1 MNIQSKINFVIPLFN
16 EEAVFEQLIQ
26 RLINVLE
33 SSKLSIQII
42 LVDDGSID
50 ATPDLMK
57 NLAQNDSRFTA
68 VILSRNFGHQIAL
81 TAGLAQVTASEAVMV
96 LDGDLQD
103 PPELIDQFYVKLK
116 EGYDVVYAI
125 RQTRKEVWWKQWA
138 YSGFYRLQSKLTNIA
153 IPIDSGDFCI
163 MSRQVVDHLNSMP
176 EESRYIRGMRS
187 WIGFK
192 QTGIAYHRD
201 ARADGDT
208 KYPISKLMKLAFN
221 GVFNFSEA
229 PIQFITFLGG
239 VTILISGA
247 YLGWI
252 LFEKIVFDT
261 APKGFTAIIFLIT
274 LFGGAQMMA
283 IGLLG
288 EYVLRIFFQSKGR
301 PLYIVKEIVNK

>member
-1 MNIQSKINFVIPLFN
+1 MEQPTLNFVIPLYN
-16 EEAVFEQLIQ
+16 EEAVFHKLVNRINGIMDVSPVTIQ
-26 RLINVLE
+26 V
-33 SSKLSIQII
+33 I
-42 LVDDGSID
+42 LVDDGSKD
-50 ATPDLMK
+50 NTPTLISK
-57 NLAQNDSRFTA
+57 LAQIDNRYVA
-68 VILSRNFGHQIAL
+68 ILLSRNFGHQIAL

-103 PPELIDQFYVKLK
+103 PPELIHPFYAKLK

-138 YSGFYRLQSKLTNIA
+138 YAGFYRLQSKLTNIA

-163 MSRQVVDHLNSMP
+163 MSRRVVDHLNSMP

-208 KYPISKLMKLAFN
+208 KYPISKLFKLALN

-229 PIQFITFLGG
+229 PIQFITLIGML
-239 VTILISGA
+239 TIFISGG
-247 YLGWI
+247 YLAWI
-252 LFEKIVFDT
+252 LFEKIVYDT
-261 APKGFTAIIFLIT
+261 APRGFTASSLLTTFL
-274 LFGGAQMMA
+274 GGAQMMA

-288 EYVLRIFFQSKGR
+288 EYVLRIFFQTKGR
-301 PLYIVKEIVNK
+301 PLYVIKEIVSK

>member
-1 MNIQSKINFVIPLFN
+1 MDKACKINFVIPLFN
-16 EEAVFEQLIQ
+16 EGIVFNQLIK
-26 RLINVLE
+26 RLVSVIDA
-33 SSKLSIQII
+33 SPDSIKVI
-42 LVDDGSID
+42 LVDDGSSD
-50 ATPDLMK
+50 NTPELMK
-57 NLAQNDSRFTA
+57 HLAQSDDRFTA
-68 VILSRNFGHQIAL
+68 VLLSRNFGHQIAL

-103 PPELIDQFYVKLK
+103 PPELIHPFYAKLK

-138 YSGFYRLQSKLTNIA
+138 YAGFYRLQSKLTNIA

-163 MSRQVVDHLNSMP
+163 MSRRVVDHLNSMP

-187 WIGFK
+187 WIGFN

-208 KYPISKLMKLAFN
+208 KYPISKLFKLAFN

-229 PIQFITFLGG
+229 PIQFITLIGML
-239 VTILISGA
+239 TIFISGG
-247 YLGWI
+247 YLAWI
-252 LFEKIVFDT
+252 LFEKIVYDT
-261 APKGFTAIIFLIT
+261 APRGFTAIILLIT

-288 EYVLRIFFQSKGR
+288 EYVLRIFFQTKGR
-301 PLYIVKEIVNK
+301 PLYVIKEIVSK

>member
-103 PPELIDQFYVKLK
+103 PPELIDQFYAKLK

-138 YSGFYRLQSKLTNIA
+138 YAGFYRLQSKLTNIA

>member
-103 PPELIDQFYVKLK
+103 PPELIDQFYAKLK

-138 YSGFYRLQSKLTNIA
+138 YAGFYRLQSKLTNIA

-163 MSRQVVDHLNSMP
+163 MSRRVVDQLNSMP

-187 WIGFK
+187 WIGFN

-239 VTILISGA
+239 VTILISGV

>member
-1 MNIQSKINFVIPLFN
+1 MEQPTLNFVIPLFN
-16 EEAVFEQLIQ
+16 EEAVFHKLVNRINGIMDVSPVTIQ
-26 RLINVLE
+26 V
-33 SSKLSIQII
+33 I
-42 LVDDGSID
+42 LVDDGSKD
-50 ATPDLMK
+50 NTPTLISK
-57 NLAQNDSRFTA
+57 LAQMDNRYVA
-68 VILSRNFGHQIAL
+68 ILLSRNFGHQIAL

-103 PPELIDQFYVKLK
+103 PPELIDPFYAKLK

-138 YSGFYRLQSKLTNIA
+138 YAGFYRLQSKLTNIA

-163 MSRQVVDHLNSMP
+163 MSRRVVDHLNSMP

-187 WIGFK
+187 WIGFN
-192 QTGIAYHRD
+192 QTGIAYHRA

-208 KYPISKLMKLAFN
+208 KYPISKLFKLAFN

-229 PIQFITFLGG
+229 PIQFITLIGML
-239 VTILISGA
+239 TIFISGG
-247 YLGWI
+247 YLAWI
-252 LFEKIVFDT
+252 LFEKIVYDT
-261 APKGFTAIIFLIT
+261 APRGFTAIILLIT

-288 EYVLRIFFQSKGR
+288 EYVLRIFFQTKGR
-301 PLYIVKEIVNK
+301 PLYVIKEIVSK

>member
-1 MNIQSKINFVIPLFN
+1 
-16 EEAVFEQLIQ
+16 
-26 RLINVLE
+26 
-33 SSKLSIQII
+33 
-42 LVDDGSID
+42 
-50 ATPDLMK
+50 
-57 NLAQNDSRFTA
+57 
-68 VILSRNFGHQIAL
+68 
-81 TAGLAQVTASEAVMV
+81 MV

-103 PPELIDQFYVKLK
+103 PPELIDQFYDKLK

-125 RQTRKEVWWKQWA
+125 RQTRKEIWWKQWA
-138 YSGFYRLQSKLTNIA
+138 YAGFYRLQSKLTNIA

-163 MSRQVVDHLNSMP
+163 MSRRVVDHLNSMP

-229 PIQFITFLGG
+229 PIQFITFIGG
-239 VTILISGA
+239 LTILISGA

-252 LFEKIVFDT
+252 LFEKIVYDT

-301 PLYIVKEIVNK
+301 PLYIVKEIINK

>member
-1 MNIQSKINFVIPLFN
+1 MNIPSKINFVIPLFN
-16 EEAVFEQLIQ
+16 EKAVFEQLIQ
-26 RLINVLE
+26 RLINVME
-33 SSKLSIQII
+33 SSNLSINII
-42 LVDDGSID
+42 LVDDGSTD
-50 ATPDLMK
+50 DTPVLMK

-81 TAGLAQVTASEAVMV
+81 TAGLAQVSASEAVMV

-103 PPELIDQFYVKLK
+103 PPELIDQFYDKLK

-125 RQTRKEVWWKQWA
+125 RQTRKEIWWKQWA
-138 YSGFYRLQSKLTNIA
+138 YAGFYRLQSKLTNIA

-163 MSRQVVDHLNSMP
+163 MSRRVVDHLNSMP

-229 PIQFITFLGG
+229 PIQFITFIGG
-239 VTILISGA
+239 LTILISGA

-252 LFEKIVFDT
+252 LFEKIVYDT

-301 PLYIVKEIVNK
+301 PLYIVKEIINK